1 MSYKLRLT
9 PYAIKDIQLHKKSGD
24 KKLLQKIAVLLEEL
38 REHPKTGTGQPE
50 KLKYDLEG
58 YYSRRINRKHRLVY
72 EILEEVVTVII
83 LNAFNHYDDK

>member
-9 PYAIKDIQLHKKSGD
+9 PNAIKDIQLHKKSGD

-38 REHPKTGTGQPE
+38 REHPKTGNGQPE

-83 LNAFNHYDDK
+83 LDAFNHYDDK